1 MCYAS
6 SQDSASKD
14 KEPMNARREIG
25 IYYLTYWNYR
35 IALIAGVASLGI
47 VQLGIAWP
55 GKGTG
60 VPRGLQTRR
69 DCCCSGDLVGSIP
82 TPALQRWPS
91 RHGKSGLSNHKAQR
105 RR

>member
-25 IYYLTYWNYR
+25 IYYLTYRNNR
-35 IALIAGVASLGI
+35 IALMPGVASLGI

-69 DCCCSGDLVGSIP
+69 DCCSGDLVGSIP
-82 TPALQRWPS
+82 TPALQRWLS
-91 RHGKSGLSNHKAQR
+91 RLGKSGLSNHKAQR